1 MPQQSNNLM
10 ERVFALQAH
19 GTTVRGELLA
29 GLTTFVTMA
38 YVVFVTPNMLAGTGM
53 DHGAIFVATC
63 LGSAIACFLMGLYAN
78 WPVGLA
84 PGIGLTAFFA
94 YSVVGEMGYSWQVAL
109 GAVFIAGVLFVVMS
123 LSRVREWIMNSIP
136 MCLRYSMGAG
146 VGLFLGLIGLKAAG
160 IVVPNEATLLSL
172 GSFREPPALLAALCF
187 LLIAVLSFWR
197 VFGAILISILIV
209 TGIGLGLGIV
219 QYGGLVSAPPSLA
232 PTFMQ
237 MDILGALDLSMV
249 SVILAFL
256 FINIFDTAGTLMGVA
271 HRANLIE
278 ADGTIEKLPRALKA
292 DSSSSVLGAFLG
304 CPPVTSFVESA
315 AGVAA
320 GGRTGLTAVT
330 VGVLFVLCVFFAP
343 LAGMI
348 PAYATAG
355 ALIYVAMLMMGG
367 MSHID
372 WEDLTDAIP
381 AVVTMI
387 MMPLTFSIANGIAL
401 GFLTYTA
408 LKLFTGQHRQ
418 ISPSL
423 YILSAIFLA
432 KFAFL

>member
-1 MPQQSNNLM
+1 MHQQPLI
-10 ERVFALQAH
+10 ERIFALRDH
-19 GTTVRGELLA
+19 GTSVRQELMA

-38 YVVFVTPNMLAGTGM
+38 YVVFVTPNMLANTGM
-53 DHGAIFVATC
+53 DHGAVFVATC
-63 LGSAIACFLMGLYAN
+63 IGSAVACFLMGFYAN

-94 YSVVGEMGYSWQVAL
+94 YSVVGEMGYRWQVAL
-109 GAVFIAGVLFVVMS
+109 GAVLIAGVLFVLMS
-123 LSRVREWIMNSIP
+123 LSRVRAWIMESIP
-136 MCLRYSMGAG
+136 LCLRYSMGAG
-146 VGLFLGLIGLKAAG
+146 VGLFLGLIGLKSAG
-160 IVVPNEATLLSL
+160 IVVPSEATLLAL

-187 LLIAVLSFWR
+187 LMIATLSFWR
-197 VFGAILISILIV
+197 VFGAILISILVV
-209 TGIGLGLGIV
+209 TGIGWALGLV
-219 QYGGLVSAPPSLA
+219 DYQGLVSSPPSLA
-232 PTFMQ
+232 PTWMA
-237 MDILGALDLSMV
+237 MDIRGALDLSMV

-271 HRANLIE
+271 HRAGLIE
-278 ADGTIEKLPRALKA
+278 PDGSIEKLPRALKA
-292 DSSSSVLGAFLG
+292 DSTSSVLGAFVG
-304 CPPVTSFVESA
+304 SPPVTSFVESA

-330 VGVLFVLCVFFAP
+330 VGALFLLCVFFSP

-367 MSHID
+367 MAQIRWD
-372 WEDLTDAIP
+372 DLTDAIP

-408 LKLFTGQHRQ
+408 LKLCTGQHRQ
-418 ISPSL
+418 VSLSL
-423 YILSAIFLA
+423 YILSAVFLA

>member
-1 MPQQSNNLM
+1 MQSEHLL
-10 ERVFALQAH
+10 ERIFALGDH
-19 GTTVRGELLA
+19 GTSVKQELMA

-38 YVVFVTPNMLAGTGM
+38 YVVFVVPNMLANTGM
-53 DHGAIFVATC
+53 DHGAVFVATC
-63 LGSAIACFLMGLYAN
+63 IGSAVACFLMGFYAN

-109 GAVFIAGVLFVVMS
+109 GAVLIAGVLFVLMS
-123 LSRVREWIMNSIP
+123 LSRVRAWIMESIP
-136 MCLRYSMGAG
+136 LCLRYSMGAG
-146 VGLFLGLIGLKAAG
+146 VGLFLGLIGLKSAG
-160 IVVPNEATLLSL
+160 IVVPSDATLLAL
-172 GSFREPPALLAALCF
+172 GSLREPAALLALLCF
-187 LLIAVLSFWR
+187 LLIATLSYWR
-197 VFGAILISILIV
+197 VFGAFLVSILVV
-209 TGIGLGLGIV
+209 TLIGLALGV
-219 QYGGLVSAPPSLA
+219 VEYKGLVSPPPSLG
-232 PTFMQ
+232 PTWMA
-237 MDILGALDLSMV
+237 MDIRGALDLSMV

-271 HRANLIE
+271 HRAGLIE
-278 ADGTIEKLPRALKA
+278 PDGTIEKLPRALKA
-292 DSSSSVLGAFLG
+292 DSTSSVLGAFVG
-304 CPPVTSFVESA
+304 SPPVTSFVESA
-315 AGVAA
+315 AGVEA

-330 VGVLFVLCVFFAP
+330 VGALFLLCVFFSP

-367 MSHID
+367 MAQIRWD
-372 WEDLTDAIP
+372 DLTDAIP

-408 LKLFTGQHRQ
+408 LKLCTGQHRQ
-418 ISPSL
+418 VSLSL
-423 YILSAIFLA
+423 YILSAVFLA

>member
-1 MPQQSNNLM
+1 M
-10 ERVFALQAH
+10 
-19 GTTVRGELLA
+19 A

-38 YVVFVTPNMLAGTGM
+38 YVVFVVPNMLANTGM
-53 DHGAIFVATC
+53 DLGAVFVATC
-63 LGSAIACFLMGLYAN
+63 IGSAVACLLMGFYAN

-84 PGIGLTAFFA
+84 PGIGLAAFFA

-109 GAVFIAGVLFVVMS
+109 GAVLIAGVLFVLMS
-123 LSRVREWIMNSIP
+123 LSRVRAWIMESIP
-136 MCLRYSMGAG
+136 LCLRYSMGAG
-146 VGLFLGLIGLKAAG
+146 VGLFLGLIGLKSAG
-160 IVVPNEATLLSL
+160 IVVPSDATLLAL
-172 GSFREPPALLAALCF
+172 GSLREPPALLALLCF
-187 LLIAVLSFWR
+187 LLIATLSHWR
-197 VFGAILISILIV
+197 VFGAFLVSILVV
-209 TGIGLGLGIV
+209 TLIGLALGEV
-219 QYGGLVSAPPSLA
+219 EYKGLVSAPPSLA
-232 PTFMQ
+232 PTWMA
-237 MDILGALDLSMV
+237 MDIRGALDLSMV

-271 HRANLIE
+271 HRAGLIE
-278 ADGTIEKLPRALKA
+278 PDGSIEKLPRALKA
-292 DSSSSVLGAFLG
+292 DSTSSVLGAFVG

-315 AGVAA
+315 SGVEA

-330 VGVLFVLCVFFAP
+330 VGVLFLLCVFFSP

-367 MSHID
+367 MAQIRWD
-372 WEDLTDAIP
+372 DLTDAIP

-408 LKLFTGQHRQ
+408 LKLCTGQHRQ
-418 ISPSL
+418 VSLSL
-423 YILSAIFLA
+423 YILSAVFLA

>member
-1 MPQQSNNLM
+1 MHQQPLI
-10 ERVFALQAH
+10 ERIFALRDH
-19 GTTVRGELLA
+19 GTSVRQELMA

-38 YVVFVTPNMLAGTGM
+38 YVVFVTPNMLANTGM
-53 DHGAIFVATC
+53 DHGAVFVATC
-63 LGSAIACFLMGLYAN
+63 IGSAVACFLMGFYAN

-94 YSVVGEMGYSWQVAL
+94 YSVVGEMGYRWQVAL
-109 GAVFIAGVLFVVMS
+109 GAVLIAGVLFVLMS
-123 LSRVREWIMNSIP
+123 LSRVRAWIMESIP
-136 MCLRYSMGAG
+136 LCLRYSMGAG
-146 VGLFLGLIGLKAAG
+146 VGLFLGLIGLKSAG
-160 IVVPNEATLLSL
+160 IVVPSEATLLAL
-172 GSFREPPALLAALCF
+172 GSFREPPKLLAALCF
-187 LLIAVLSFWR
+187 LMIATLSFWR
-197 VFGAILISILIV
+197 VFGAILISILVV
-209 TGIGLGLGIV
+209 TGIGWALGLV
-219 QYGGLVSAPPSLA
+219 DYQGLVSSPPSLA
-232 PTFMQ
+232 PTWMA
-237 MDILGALDLSMV
+237 MDIRGALDLSMV

-271 HRANLIE
+271 HRAGLIE
-278 ADGTIEKLPRALKA
+278 PDGSIEKLPRALKA
-292 DSSSSVLGAFLG
+292 DSTSSVLGAFVG
-304 CPPVTSFVESA
+304 SPPVTSFVESA

-330 VGVLFVLCVFFAP
+330 VGALFLLCVFFSP

-367 MSHID
+367 MAQIRWD
-372 WEDLTDAIP
+372 DLTDAIP

-408 LKLFTGQHRQ
+408 LKLCTGQHRQ
-418 ISPSL
+418 VSLSL
-423 YILSAIFLA
+423 YILSAVFLA